1 MTKIV
6 QALLSGMFFTFLL
19 DFFIFLG
26 IFQNYIREYKIDLYY
41 NILFADNQSI
51 ILFLLLTVILG
62 YITIYKSTKS
72 SLIIIS
78 ILSIISLS
86 TLITPVGNY
95 LGKVV
100 LMKENVKINM
110 QRFSY
115 RGDILYDGRETII
128 FYDYQLE
135 KILNLDKNKIVG
147 DY

>member
-6 QALLSGMFFTFLL
+6 QAMLSGVFFTFLL

-78 ILSIISLS
+78 TLSIISLS

-115 RGDILYDGRETII
+115 RGDILYDGRETVI

-135 KILNLDKNKIVG
+135 NILNLDKNKIVG